1 MFSVPEGNENMPLSA
16 FSRLDV
22 HQNRVRSRC
31 CSIRIEPSARVSAVL
46 AHLPV
51 MDSTPAS
58 DGLEPMLTTSQLAA
72 HLGVSPQAI
81 YDLRHAGR
89 GPRGLRVGRELR
101 YRVSVVEAWL
111 RDLESA
117 DTSRDGGVQ

>member
-16 FSRLDV
+16 LSRLDV
-22 HQNRVRSRC
+22 IRNKRC
-31 CSIRIEPSARVSAVL
+31 ARWCSIRIGLPPQVLAGL
-46 AHLPV
+46 AHLSV
-51 MDSTPAS
+51 VDFSTAI

-111 RDLESA
+111 RGLEAA
-117 DTSRDGGVQ
+117 DAGRNEADQ